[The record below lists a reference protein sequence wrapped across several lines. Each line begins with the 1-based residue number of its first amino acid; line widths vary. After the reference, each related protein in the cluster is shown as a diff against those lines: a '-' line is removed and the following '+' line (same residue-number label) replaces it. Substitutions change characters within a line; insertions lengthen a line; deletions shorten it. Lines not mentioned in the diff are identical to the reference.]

1 MKKFT
6 WSSRKGTAT
15 KPEWTK
21 DSDKTFDTIEEA
33 FNDMKMNWMNT
44 ILSVIDGTKS
54 LSLRSTISPK
64 RLGAYIEG
72 ANYSFFIKEI
82 EIDDDK
88 K

>member
-1 MKKFT
+1 MKKFS

-21 DSDKTFDTIEEA
+21 DSENTFNTIEEA
-33 FNDMKMNWMNT
+33 FNDMKTAWMDT
-44 ILSVIDGTKS
+44 ILSVVDGSKS

-64 RLGAYIEG
+64 RLGAYIDG

-82 EIDDDK
+82 ETDDDK